1 MIEKLPFTE
10 IHSGGGE
17 HMVDIVEFR
26 PVSLYEMQHKI
37 NEIVSAVN
45 ELTSCVGQLGV
56 EFTDKQSDQLTL
68 ATLDHNKRLQDELDR
83 TKKQLEIA
91 VDALNEIDKN
101 LITVVEMTWR
111 AKMALEKINDIDK
124 GEQQ

>member
-1 MIEKLPFTE
+1 MIEKITNQNQIARHKLAE
-10 IHSGGGE
+10 
-17 HMVDIVEFR
+17 
-26 PVSLYEMQHKI
+26 KI
-37 NEIVSAVN
+37 NELIDAVNSIVSVQ
-45 ELTSCVGQLGV
+45 EKLIDSRFVV
-56 EFTDKQSDQLTL
+56 ETENTETAFIKTMRMDKEF
-68 ATLDHNKRLQDELDR
+68 AEEEMERLRQELDR

-124 GEQQ
+124 GE